1 MHCPKCGGE
10 IPFYDL
16 KPNCKHCGVNIMYYT
31 QEEGL
36 IRDAKRTELEGASA
50 RMVIARVKAEFIGSK
65 LAIFRMI
72 VSVLAVAALL
82 LPFGSAHYMAPFL
95 DKTYSVGIIG
105 IIQGFQDGMDGLIMS
120 LPAFFGS
127 TVFSDATKAVAVPTV
142 FFIMAALFDVIIA
155 VALLLGFLN
164 LTKSANFMKNT
175 ALAGA
180 VICVIAQIATIIMM
194 LKTANASVASAKF
207 GFGALAAAAM
217 FLFVFFINR
226 AMLKKGIEPQYREN
240 DIKRK
245 ELLIKVRA
253 GDVDL
258 DSLPLPIFE
267 SEEEHTERM
276 KALEEALKAEEE
288 GKEL

>member
-31 QEEGL
+31 QEASL
-36 IRDAKRTELEGASA
+36 IKDAKRTELEGASA

-65 LAIFRMI
+65 LAIARMI
-72 VSVLAVAALL
+72 FSLLAVAALL
-82 LPFGSAHYMAPFL
+82 VPFGSAHYIAPFL
-95 DKTYSVGIIG
+95 DKTLSVGIIG
-105 IIQGFQDGMDGLIMS
+105 VIQGFSGGLIMS

-127 TVFSDATKAVAVPTV
+127 ALFADATKAVAVPAA
-142 FFIMAALFDVIIA
+142 FFVLAALLDVMIV
-155 VALLLGFLN
+155 VALIVGFLN
-164 LTKSANFMKNT
+164 LTKSAKFMRNT
-175 ALAGA
+175 ALAG
-180 VICVIAQIATIIMM
+180 VILCVIGEIATLVVM
-194 LKTANASVASAKF
+194 LNTAGTETATVSF
-207 GFGALAAAAM
+207 GFGALVAAAM
-217 FLFVFFINR
+217 FAVVYFLNR
-226 AMLKKGIEPQYREN
+226 AMLKQGIEPVYKEN

-253 GDVDL
+253 GEVDL

-267 SEEEHTERM
+267 SEEEHEERM
-276 KALEEALKAEEE
+276 KQLEEALKAEEE